1 MRYVIRLKNCS
12 FFAHHGVF
20 DEEGTLGQRFHID
33 AEVQVDATMAR
44 DGQTIVGTVDYG
56 EIFAEIERVVRG
68 RRRLLI
74 ESLALE
80 IARELCDRFAAIAHA
95 RITLRKP
102 SVPIHGI
109 LDHVEVEVTW
119 PMASGTAN
127 AAAVVSRSAVGDDA
141 IVLLTPGRV

>member
-44 DGQTIVGTVDYG
+44 DGRAIVGTVDYG
-56 EIFAEIERVVRG
+56 EMFAEIERVVRG

-74 ESLALE
+74 EALALE
-80 IARELCDRFAAIAHA
+80 IARGLCERFASVVQA

-119 PMASGTAN
+119 PMAGGTAD
-127 AAAVVSRSAVGDDA
+127 AAAGVSRSAVGDDA
-141 IVLLTPGRV
+141 IVLLTPDRL

>member
-1 MRYVIRLKNCS
+1 MRYLIRLKNCS

-33 AEVQVDATMAR
+33 AEVLVDAAMAH
-44 DGQTIVGTVDYG
+44 DGRAIVGTVDYG

-74 ESLALE
+74 EALALE
-80 IARELCDRFAAIAHA
+80 IARGLCERFTGVARA

-102 SVPIHGI
+102 SVPINGI
-109 LDHVEVEVTW
+109 LDHVEVEVAW
-119 PMASGTAN
+119 P
-127 AAAVVSRSAVGDDA
+127 AADGDGAGAVGVSRSAVGDDA
-141 IVLLTPGRV
+141 IILLTPDRL